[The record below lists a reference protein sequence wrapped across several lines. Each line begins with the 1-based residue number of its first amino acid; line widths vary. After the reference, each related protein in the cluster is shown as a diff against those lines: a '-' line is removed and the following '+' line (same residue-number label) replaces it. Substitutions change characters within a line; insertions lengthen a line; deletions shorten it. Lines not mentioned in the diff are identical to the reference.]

1 MSKLTK
7 EQIAQLKLSDEEL
20 EIFNKALDE
29 ELEKLYEEDNKINQD
44 QN

>member
-7 EQIAQLKLSDEEL
+7 EQIEKLKLSNEEI
-20 EIFNKALDE
+20 ERFNQALDE
-29 ELEKLYEEDNKINQD
+29 ELEKLYQEDNKINQD

>member
-7 EQIAQLKLSDEEL
+7 EQIDKLKLSDEEL

-29 ELEKLYEEDNKINQD
+29 ELEKLYEEDNKINPD

>member
-7 EQIAQLKLSDEEL
+7 EQIDKLKLSKEEI
-20 EIFNKALDE
+20 ERFNQALDE
-29 ELEKLYEEDNKINQD
+29 ELEKLYKKDNEINPD

>member
-1 MSKLTK
+1 MARLTK
-7 EQIAQLKLSDEEL
+7 EQIAKLKLSNEEI
-20 EIFNKALDE
+20 ERFNKALDE